1 MKKAFLVIIS
11 VLFFLGIEC
20 FASGGYGGGS
30 RKIDDAAVDGLLGVN
45 NSLAY
50 KVHEIE
56 KHFHSPEF
64 WFGNDGDNTMSRANN
79 TTPWVLD
86 SGAQNVYGTE
96 VLMAAANDFNA
107 DIEGYTAAVK
117 IDLHEIAVVESET
130 NDVNYMI
137 QFWAG
142 TGTFGEATFLTEVP
156 YRTGG
161 NAAEAQP
168 IKIMCPRFAVGS
180 KIWGRVKCSDAT
192 SNRQLS
198 ILIGI
203 HGYKG

>member
-1 MKKAFLVIIS
+1 MVTNNT
-11 VLFFLGIEC
+11 
-20 FASGGYGGGS
+20 SGYVPKVDNKS
-30 RKIDDAAVDGLLGVN
+30 VDGLLGVN

-56 KHFHSPEF
+56 KHFHSPEY
-64 WFGNDGDNTMSRANN
+64 WFGSDGDGSMSRENN

-96 VLMAAANDFNA
+96 VQIGAANDFNA

-117 IDLHEIAVVESET
+117 IDLHKVIVTLSEV
-130 NDVNYMI
+130 NDKTYVI
-137 QFWAG
+137 QFWCG
-142 TGTFGEATFLTEVP
+142 ESTFAASTFLTEVP
-156 YRTGG
+156 YRTGS

-168 IKIMCPRFAVGS
+168 ISVMCPRFAVGC
-180 KIWGRVKCSDAT
+180 KIWARVKCDDSTA
-192 SNRQLS
+192 NRNLS